1 VCPLGLLSPQHYRQ
15 QQNDHQGTYSVNFGD
30 QVVFV
35 WNNGLFKAT
44 MPLTTITNVGILRSA
59 PGHNIYASFVE
70 IGNQEYP
77 THFCSAV
84 VTDDKADEFD
94 AGDEATLS
102 STTNLEGDDED
113 TDVNSG
119 STPSAPRATTEA
131 KQPEAERPSVIPFD
145 LNHDDPST
153 NVPSQDD
160 ATSTLD
166 SQAELLRWHY
176 RLGHLPFTNIR
187 LMAARVPRCQSEPRS
202 RGEQR
207 HSPTRSKQLPN
218 LASAYPL
225 TNHNPQ
231 FLATKDKAKDSSSG
245 SDTKSRPFLA
255 TISAASPMSIF
266 RTPPRERRRYS
277 QRGRSKLMRPHL
289 EL

>member
-1 VCPLGLLSPQHYRQ
+1 LEVRNTYYVPVCPLGLLSPQHYRQ

-119 STPSAPRATTEA
+119 STPSAPHETTETE
-131 KQPEAERPSVIPFD
+131 QPEAERPLVIPFD
-145 LNHDDPST
+145 LSHDDSST

-160 ATSTLD
+160 STVKPKFYTGITALDIYHSQTSTSWQLEGKSQSD
-166 SQAELLRWHY
+166 SPLAEFRNANLRPSNQEAVVNQGTAQQDQNGYQTW
-176 RLGHLPFTNIR
+176 R
-187 LMAARVPRCQSEPRS
+187 
-202 RGEQR
+202 
-207 HSPTRSKQLPN
+207 
-218 LASAYPL
+218 
-225 TNHNPQ
+225 
-231 FLATKDKAKDSSSG
+231 
-245 SDTKSRPFLA
+245 
-255 TISAASPMSIF
+255 
-266 RTPPRERRRYS
+266 
-277 QRGRSKLMRPHL
+277 MRIP
-289 EL
+289 